1 MQTLAIYEKENK
13 KVYKKGIYKAIVFG
27 GFYFTFTLFQNFAF
41 DGFMFTVGHTYKDM
55 GLTLG

>member
-1 MQTLAIYEKENK
+1 VQTLAIYEKENK

-41 DGFMFTVGHTYKDM
+41 DGFMFTVGHTY
-55 GLTLG
+55 